1 MHLKEKLAA
10 WSAPCLSSFLAIALL
25 LFTISLLVTRIIA
38 SYHHFTLLSNCSTR
52 HYSYLQRVPSYS
64 QFLINITDCPAV
76 LQSFRHFEL
85 VSSSLAINYRALPEP
100 VLIMLP
106 CATKRRL
113 GMQLHIP

>member
-10 WSAPCLSSFLAIALL
+10 WSASCLSSFLATALL

-38 SYHHFTLLSNCSTR
+38 YHNFTLLSHCSTR
-52 HYSYLQRVPSYS
+52 HFAYLQRVPSYS

-85 VSSSLAINYRALPEP
+85 VSSLAINYRPLN
-100 VLIMLP
+100 LS
-106 CATKRRL
+106 
-113 GMQLHIP
+113 